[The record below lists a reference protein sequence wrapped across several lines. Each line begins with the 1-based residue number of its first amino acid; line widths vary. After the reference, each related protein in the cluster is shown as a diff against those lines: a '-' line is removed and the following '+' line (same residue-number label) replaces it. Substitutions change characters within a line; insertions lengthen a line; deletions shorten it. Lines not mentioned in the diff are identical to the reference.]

1 MSNVSQASSLVKKKT
16 IYRVKNWAAYN
27 RAMIARGGLTLWLD
41 DSVLSSGY
49 MALTL
54 RRLLHLPLRQ
64 TQGFVESLLVLMG
77 LDEWLDGPDLFDV
90 VASSR

>member
-1 MSNVSQASSLVKKKT
+1 
-16 IYRVKNWAAYN
+16 
-27 RAMIARGGLTLWLD
+27 LWVD
-41 DSVLSSGY
+41 DSVLSSMYYAGPMQRGAQY
-49 MALTL
+49 TYSDQTIEMALTL

>member
-1 MSNVSQASSLVKKKT
+1 MYYAGPMQRGAQYTYSDQT
-16 IYRVKNWAAYN
+16 IE
-27 RAMIARGGLTLWLD
+27 
-41 DSVLSSGY
+41 

-54 RRLLHLPLRQ
+54 RRLLHLPPGQ
-64 TQGFVESLLVLMG
+64 MQGFVESLLVLMG